1 MRQFHTKQF
10 RFLQSCKEFLALVVS
25 NFWQMAAIHFEK
37 YQVTQMARGV
47 FTIGGKLVYKS
58 HPGAAS
64 IGFKAPV
71 FFQAITIRPR
81 YV

>member
-1 MRQFHTKQF
+1 
-10 RFLQSCKEFLALVVS
+10 
-25 NFWQMAAIHFEK
+25 MAAIHFEK
-37 YQVTQMARGV
+37 YQLTQMARGV